1 MLPSIAKYL
10 CFEALASTHPHIGS
24 MSNRSVRLVNVYHY
38 QYSEEPYLI
47 Y

>member
-10 CFEALASTHPHIGS
+10 CFEALASTHPRRGS
-24 MSNRSVRLVNVYHY
+24 MSNRSIRLVNVYHH
-38 QYSEEPYLI
+38 QYSEEPFFI